1 MTVHSMLPQNESHT
15 QKYSSTYHQLN
26 PSPQPRTMS
35 LSCDSEHL
43 ISLVTYNGRKAKKR
57 TLSLPV
63 LLEHPMMAQITIFL
77 TII

>member
-26 PSPQPRTMS
+26 PSPQPRSMS
-35 LSCDSEHL
+35 LSCDCE
-43 ISLVTYNGRKAKKR
+43 SLVTYNGRKAKKR